1 MPAVSVSARHQLH
14 RPKRP
19 VLKDQFEW
27 SQAALLQG
35 EQMLGIMTD
44 YTEAEIKEDLK
55 SNIEL
60 YAYSGKDTTAQ
71 D

>member
-1 MPAVSVSARHQLH
+1 
-14 RPKRP
+14 
-19 VLKDQFEW
+19 
-27 SQAALLQG
+27 
-35 EQMLGIMTD
+35 MLGIMTD

-71 D
+71 DQSRIKAETDHPKGGIHTELISPCRRCYQS